1 MSRSRI
7 KHRTG
12 AAATINPDHIGMHR
26 LILVGVIGT
35 LLAAV
40 LTSWNGLVFVAR
52 AQLLAEW
59 LLWLT
64 PVMIDVPLIVLTL
77 ARGALRKRGIRTRGL
92 LAGIVALTVFS
103 SSANGLHTIAE
114 GGFDSIP
121 AVIGTLTNALSPWL
135 ILAMTEVLWLVVTRP
150 MRPRARGKRAVARR
164 PARAPRPLPE
174 PQQDALFALR
184 ESAAS

>member
-1 MSRSRI
+1 MSKTR
-7 KHRTG
+7 HRTG
-12 AAATINPDHIGMHR
+12 AAATINPDHIGWHR

-52 AQLLAEW
+52 AQLLGDW

-64 PVMIDVPLIVLTL
+64 PIMIDVPLIVLTM
-77 ARGALRKRGIRTRGL
+77 ARGALRKRGIRARGL
-92 LAGIVALTVFS
+92 LVGIIALTVFS
-103 SSANGLHTIAE
+103 STANGLHTIAE
-114 GGFDSIP
+114 GGFDTIP
-121 AVIGTLTNALSPWL
+121 AAVGTVTNALAPWL

-150 MRPRARGKRAVARR
+150 IRPRSTRAKRAAAKRAARPR
-164 PARAPRPLPE
+164 PAPAP
-174 PQQDALFALR
+174 PQADALFALR